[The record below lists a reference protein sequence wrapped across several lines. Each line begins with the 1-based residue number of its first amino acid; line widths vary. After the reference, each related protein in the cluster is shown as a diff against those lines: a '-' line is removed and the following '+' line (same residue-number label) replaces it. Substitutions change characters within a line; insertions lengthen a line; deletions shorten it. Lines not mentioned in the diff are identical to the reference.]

1 MEHEFDWDLLIDCID
16 DGRVMPVL
24 GQELL
29 QSDVGGK
36 RQSLQRLLVE
46 RLAEKLKLNVEL
58 NPFCELNDLVCAYL
72 EQPRTRLADLYPL
85 IAKAA
90 KELAPDVAVPESLLK
105 LARIPKFDYFVSLT
119 FDSLMAR
126 ALDTV
131 RFGGQAGTREVAFSI
146 NQSTAQQDEAQRRP
160 PASTPVVYN
169 LFGRASSSA
178 DYAIHD
184 EDVLEF
190 IHRLVSRDV
199 TPPEWLLSEL
209 RGRHLLI
216 LGVHLPDWL
225 GRFVLRAATRDR
237 LLLAQRS
244 YFIAREGAAS
254 ARTLDEFLRRFGRE
268 THIQVY
274 DAPVSEFVD
283 ELYRRWTERFGTEEL
298 KPVSDSP
305 AGKCEIFIS
314 YGREN
319 LPAVEV
325 LHRAIEDLGG
335 VAWFDKDELTIG
347 ERWEKTIVPKIK
359 RDARL
364 FIPVVS
370 TKTVERAATQ
380 SEGYVFKEWRYAC
393 DRAESIVGRRK
404 FIFPVVVDAEF
415 DGGLGP
421 YQTLLDDFPSLSDYN
436 FGHAPV
442 GVPTE
447 KLRTDLR
454 EAIRAMERAR
464 EVVR

>member
-1 MEHEFDWDLLIDCID
+1 M
-16 DGRVMPVL
+16 
-24 GQELL
+24 
-29 QSDVGGK
+29 
-36 RQSLQRLLVE
+36 
-46 RLAEKLKLNVEL
+46 
-58 NPFCELNDLVCAYL
+58 
-72 EQPRTRLADLYPL
+72 
-85 IAKAA
+85 
-90 KELAPDVAVPESLLK
+90 K

-268 THIQVY
+268 THIQVC
-274 DAPVSEFVD
+274 DALS
-283 ELYRRWTERFGTEEL
+283 
-298 KPVSDSP
+298 
-305 AGKCEIFIS
+305 A
-314 YGREN
+314 
-319 LPAVEV
+319 
-325 LHRAIEDLGG
+325 
-335 VAWFDKDELTIG
+335 
-347 ERWEKTIVPKIK
+347 
-359 RDARL
+359 
-364 FIPVVS
+364 
-370 TKTVERAATQ
+370 
-380 SEGYVFKEWRYAC
+380 
-393 DRAESIVGRRK
+393 
-404 FIFPVVVDAEF
+404 
-415 DGGLGP
+415 
-421 YQTLLDDFPSLSDYN
+421 SLSTSCIAA
-436 FGHAPV
+436 GPSAS
-442 GVPTE
+442 
-447 KLRTDLR
+447 
-454 EAIRAMERAR
+454 
-464 EVVR
+464 VRRS